1 MRSVYL
7 DMEKL
12 HHFTESAYRQHL
24 GSSVDVLGAH
34 ILVIVSE
41 YVSISAGAL
50 AASVQR
56 PATSFTPRLYA
67 LETRGLIRRCPDSS
81 DRRAVRIELT
91 DAGKVLA
98 AEVGEKLRRA
108 HAEIEKAL
116 YGLEVGTPRMFMTRY
131 APIAAEALPAPMPE

>member
-1 MRSVYL
+1 MHSVYL
-7 DMEKL
+7 DMDKL
-12 HHFTESAYRQHL
+12 RQFTESVYRQHL
-24 GSSVDVLGAH
+24 GSVDVLDAH

-56 PATSFTPRLYA
+56 PATSFTPRLDS
-67 LETRGLIRRCPDSS
+67 LEERNLIRRCPDAV

-91 DAGKVLA
+91 NTGKVLA
-98 AEVGEKLRRA
+98 AEVGENLQRA
-108 HAEIEKAL
+108 HAEVEKAL

-131 APIAAEALPAPMPE
+131 APISADTLPAPMPE